1 MGFEVECKTLA
12 HMMKT
17 NKQTTKSSISKNII
31 QKRSVG
37 RPRKLKIR
45 VEPVSDTSSKYIQMS
60 GIKNIPNEKIQT
72 LKPLKSNSNI
82 SKVQVCMSL
91 KIISF
96 NFLKIISLNCMLL
109 FLK

>member
-45 VEPVSDTSSKYIQMS
+45 VEPVSDTSSKYIKMPVT
-60 GIKNIPNEKIQT
+60 KNMLNEKIQN
-72 LKPLKSNSNI
+72 LKPLKSDSDI
-82 SKVQVCMSL
+82 SKAQVCMFL
-91 KIISF
+91 KISF
-96 NFLKIISLNCMLL
+96 NF
-109 FLK
+109 

>member
-1 MGFEVECKTLA
+1 MGFEVEYKTLA

-17 NKQTTKSSISKNII
+17 NKQTTQSSISKNTI

-45 VEPVSDTSSKYIQMS
+45 VEPVSDTLPNYIQMP
-60 GIKNIPNEKIQT
+60 GTKNVPNEKIQT
-72 LKPLKSNSNI
+72 LKPLKPLKSNSDI
-82 SKVQVCMSL
+82 SKAQVCMYL

-96 NFLKIISLNCMLL
+96 NF
-109 FLK
+109 